1 MPIFAPPSQSRGW
14 LRAQLLASGVYPYRD
29 RANSAAPSDAAPA
42 GTFVTAAGTQAISSL
57 AASGWR
63 SRVCQSLCGG
73 VSMSDLG
80 SLSPCMQENDAESR
94 DRARNLRRK
103 ALLIS
108 VVFEAAL
115 LGAMLL
121 WPLITPGV
129 LPGLYIM
136 TPTPPYRGGGG
147 AAQKPAPSHALP
159 PANDG
164 IRPVPCLY
172 CAKPTAPMP
181 ARSFDSAGISSAS
194 GDSAPGIGDGGMD
207 GLPGPGAWI
216 PGADGSGMPVEI
228 KKPQPPEHKAPVRR
242 SEGVMA
248 AALIHKV
255 QPRYPDLARMIH
267 LQGTVYLR
275 AIIATDGTVRQLEV
289 ISGNS

>member
-1 MPIFAPPSQSRGW
+1 
-14 LRAQLLASGVYPYRD
+14 V
-29 RANSAAPSDAAPA
+29 
-42 GTFVTAAGTQAISSL
+42 
-57 AASGWR
+57 
-63 SRVCQSLCGG
+63 
-73 VSMSDLG
+73 SDLG
-80 SLSPCMQENDAESR
+80 SLSQCMLENDAESR

-115 LGAMLL
+115 LAAMLL

-147 AAQKPAPSHALP
+147 AAQKAAPSHALP
-159 PANDG
+159 PANVG

-181 ARSFDSAGISSAS
+181 TRSFDSAGISSAS

-216 PGADGSGMPVEI
+216 PGADCSGMPVEI
-228 KKPQPPEHKAPVRR
+228 KKPQPPEHKVPVRR

-289 ISGNS
+289 ISGNPMLANPALQAVREWRYQPTRLNGEAVEVKTLITVNFVLNQQ